1 MNMKKLLILGL
12 ILIAFSTTLT
22 ALSADEK
29 VTSESMTL
37 VNNKL
42 TINDINFNIP
52 DGFEDVESDSDS
64 SGLDEDGEKEVEDID
79 GTPIDS
85 KLSKE
90 FKNSAGEKLEI
101 EVGIKANNEKI
112 DKINLANAEQKTIA
126 GKEGFL
132 VKEVDDGKN
141 EYKFEYLEDGKLVKI
156 VANSEDV
163 INQVIAWSF

>member
-163 INQVIAWSF
+163 INQVIA

>member
-42 TINDINFNIP
+42 TINDINFTIP

-64 SGLDEDGEKEVEDID
+64 SGLDENGEKEVEDID

-163 INQVIAWSF
+163 INQVIA

>member
-42 TINDINFNIP
+42 TINDINFTIP

-132 VKEVDDGKN
+132 IKEVDDGKN
-141 EYKFEYLEDGKLVKI
+141 KYKFEYLEDGKLVKI
-156 VANSEDV
+156 VANSEEV
-163 INQVIAWSF
+163 INQVIA

>member
-132 VKEVDDGKN
+132 IKEVDDGKN
-141 EYKFEYLEDGKLVKI
+141 KYKFEYLEDGKLVKI

-163 INQVIAWSF
+163 INQVIA

>member
-1 MNMKKLLILGL
+1 MNMKKLLILAL

-42 TINDINFNIP
+42 TINDINFTIP

-132 VKEVDDGKN
+132 IKEVDDGKN
-141 EYKFEYLEDGKLVKI
+141 KYKFEYLEDGKLVKI

-163 INQVIAWSF
+163 INQVIA

>member
-42 TINDINFNIP
+42 TINDINFTIP

-132 VKEVDDGKN
+132 IKEVDDGKN

-163 INQVIAWSF
+163 INQVIA

>member
-132 VKEVDDGKN
+132 IKEVDDGKN

>member
-42 TINDINFNIP
+42 TINDINFTIP

-141 EYKFEYLEDGKLVKI
+141 EYKFEYLENGKLVKI

-163 INQVIAWSF
+163 INQVIA

>member
-42 TINDINFNIP
+42 TINDINFTIP

-64 SGLDEDGEKEVEDID
+64 SGLDENGEKEVEDID

-132 VKEVDDGKN
+132 IKEVDDGKN
-141 EYKFEYLEDGKLVKI
+141 KYKFEYLEDGKLVKI

-163 INQVIAWSF
+163 INQVIA

>member
-42 TINDINFNIP
+42 TINDINFTIP

-163 INQVIAWSF
+163 INQVIA

>member
-42 TINDINFNIP
+42 TINDINFTIP

-64 SGLDEDGEKEVEDID
+64 SGLDENGEKEVEDID

>member
-42 TINDINFNIP
+42 TINDINFTIP

-132 VKEVDDGKN
+132 IKEVDDGKN
-141 EYKFEYLEDGKLVKI
+141 KYKFEYLEDGKLVKI

-163 INQVIAWSF
+163 INQVIA

>member
-52 DGFEDVESDSDS
+52 DGYEDVESDSDS
-64 SGLDEDGEKEVEDID
+64 SGLDENGEKEVEDID

-163 INQVIAWSF
+163 INQVIS

>member
-132 VKEVDDGKN
+132 IKEVDDGKN

-163 INQVIAWSF
+163 INQVIA

>member
-42 TINDINFNIP
+42 TINDINFTIP

-132 VKEVDDGKN
+132 IKEVDDGKN
-141 EYKFEYLEDGKLVKI
+141 EYKFEYLENGKLVKI

-163 INQVIAWSF
+163 INQVIA

>member
-1 MNMKKLLILGL
+1 MLNY
-12 ILIAFSTTLT
+12 
-22 ALSADEK
+22 
-29 VTSESMTL
+29 ESY
-37 VNNKL
+37 
-42 TINDINFNIP
+42 FP

-132 VKEVDDGKN
+132 IKEVDDGKN
-141 EYKFEYLEDGKLVKI
+141 KYKFEYLEDGKLVKI

-163 INQVIAWSF
+163 INQVIA

>member
-52 DGFEDVESDSDS
+52 DGYEDVESDSDS
-64 SGLDEDGEKEVEDID
+64 SGLDENGEKEVEDID

-101 EVGIKANNEKI
+101 EVGIKANNVLNQPLLLPCLEEQQKI
-112 DKINLANAEQKTIA
+112 ADFLSDFDTAI
-126 GKEGFL
+126 GKA
-132 VKEVDDGKN
+132 KEELECWKEIKKGLLQQL
-141 EYKFEYLEDGKLVKI
+141 FE
-156 VANSEDV
+156 
-163 INQVIAWSF
+163 